1 MNPWRSETIAA
12 SALIAFSL
20 LLLVP
25 PVSIAGNPREGDP
38 SDPSTSAPEL
48 RWREPVALAVSPEG
62 SWLYVANRGS
72 GTVSVIDTQRFVV
85 AHEEPV
91 GAALSA
97 LAATPDGRF
106 LLAVDEEKDEAVLM
120 TVEGP
125 SLSVVDRLTIAD
137 TPVGV
142 AIEPDSARAFV
153 ASLWSRTLTILEM
166 SEADRPLRV
175 GHTVGLPFEPRNVL
189 TIGDGRV
196 VVADAFGGHLAVV
209 DGNAGAVESIRE
221 LPGHNIRGM
230 VQSIEGDR
238 LLITHQILN
247 RSARTDMNDIH
258 WAGFIGSMLRT
269 IPMTALLD
277 PDADLHAASTRQH
290 LSDVGD
296 GAGDPNGVLAIP
308 GGRIAVA
315 LGGVNRVAFGPE
327 GSSIGQRVT
336 VGRRPVAM
344 VRLPNSDQIAVANA
358 FGDSVSIVTL
368 AYGSKP
374 VSISLGP
381 VPEPDPVRLGR
392 LRFYD
397 ASLSHDGW
405 MSCHSC
411 HTDGH
416 ANGQMADTL
425 GDDSYGTPKRTLS
438 LLGVGETE
446 PWAWDGGIE
455 VLGDQIKK
463 SVASSMRGYPLYDD
477 EATEIEAFLR
487 SFGPPPALTPPEH
500 PSYDAE
506 AVARGANLFRSLR
519 CDRCHTAPVYTSA
532 QVYDVGLSD
541 EQGQTA
547 FNPPS
552 LRGVGRRRLF
562 FHDGQAN
569 RLEDVFTEH
578 EHQLE
583 EPLRGE
589 DLADLI
595 AFLKSL

>member
-1 MNPWRSETIAA
+1 MGE
-12 SALIAFSL
+12 
-20 LLLVP
+20 VP
-25 PVSIAGNPREGDP
+25 
-38 SDPSTSAPEL
+38 
-48 RWREPVALAVSPEG
+48 
-62 SWLYVANRGS
+62 
-72 GTVSVIDTQRFVV
+72 
-85 AHEEPV
+85 
-91 GAALSA
+91 
-97 LAATPDGRF
+97 
-106 LLAVDEEKDEAVLM
+106 
-120 TVEGP
+120 
-125 SLSVVDRLTIAD
+125 
-137 TPVGV
+137 
-142 AIEPDSARAFV
+142 
-153 ASLWSRTLTILEM
+153 
-166 SEADRPLRV
+166 
-175 GHTVGLPFEPRNVL
+175 LPFEARAVL
-189 TIGDGRV
+189 AIGDGRA

-209 DGNAGAVESIRE
+209 DGQDASLVSVRE
-221 LPGHNIRGM
+221 IPAHNIRGM
-230 VQSIEGDR
+230 ARSIEGDR
-238 LLITHQILN
+238 VLMTHQVLN

-269 IPMTALLD
+269 IPVTALLD

-315 LGGVNRVAFGPE
+315 LGGLDRVAFGPE
-327 GSSIGQRVT
+327 GSSIGQRVG

-344 VRLPNSDQIAVANA
+344 VRLPGSDQVAVANA
-358 FGDSVSIVTL
+358 FDDSVSLVTL

-374 VSISLGP
+374 VSIALGP
-381 VPEPDPVRLGR
+381 TPEPDPIRRGR

-397 ASLSHDGW
+397 ARLSHDGW

-438 LLGVGETE
+438 LLGVGETG
-446 PWAWDGGIE
+446 PWAWDGGMG

-477 EATEIEAFLR
+477 ESDEIEAFLR
-487 SFGPPPALTPPEH
+487 SLPAPPALIAPED
-500 PSYDAE
+500 PAFDAE
-506 AVARGANLFRSLR
+506 AVARGATLFRNLR
-519 CDRCHTAPVYTSA
+519 CDRCHTPPVFTSA
-532 QVYDVGLSD
+532 KVYDVGLSD

-552 LRGVGRRRLF
+552 LRGVGRRRMY
-562 FHDGQAN
+562 FHNGQAST
-569 RLEDVFTEH
+569 LEDVFKGH

-583 EPLRGE
+583 GPLGRD

-595 AFLKSL
+595 MFLKGL

>member
-1 MNPWRSETIAA
+1 MNPWRSESIGAF
-12 SALIAFSL
+12 ALIAPFL
-20 LLLVP
+20 LLIP
-25 PVSIAGNPREGDP
+25 PASGTGNPRPHEP
-38 SDPSTSAPEL
+38 SDRSTAAPEL
-48 RWREPVALAVSPEG
+48 RWREPVAMAVSFDG

-72 GTVSVIDTQRFVV
+72 GTISVIDTQRCVV
-85 AHEEPV
+85 VTEEPV
-91 GAALSA
+91 GAALA
-97 LAATPDGRF
+97 DLAATPDGRF
-106 LLAVDEEKDEAVLM
+106 LLTVDEEHDQTVLLR
-120 TVEGP
+120 VEGP
-125 SLSVVDRLTIAD
+125 ELSVIARVAVAD

-142 AIEPDSARAFV
+142 AIEPDGSRVFV
-153 ASLWSRTLTILEM
+153 ASLWSRTVTILEVG
-166 SEADRPLRV
+166 EADRPLRV
-175 GHTVGLPFEPRNVL
+175 VHTVPLPFEARNVL
-189 TIGDGRV
+189 AIGDGQA

-209 DGNAGAVESIRE
+209 DGNVGALASVRE

-238 LLITHQILN
+238 ILITHQVLN

-269 IPMTALLD
+269 IPRAALLD
-277 PDADLHAASTRQH
+277 PNADLHAASTRQH

-315 LGGVNRVAFGPE
+315 LGGLNRVAFGPE
-327 GSSIGQRVT
+327 GSSIGQRVA

-344 VRLPNSDQIAVANA
+344 VRLSEDDRVAVANA
-358 FGDSVSIVTL
+358 FDDSVSIVTL
-368 AYGSKP
+368 AYGAKP

-381 VPEPDPVRLGR
+381 TPEPDPVRRGR

-397 ASLSHDGW
+397 ARLSHDGW

-438 LLGVGETE
+438 LLGVGETK

-463 SVASSMRGYPLYDD
+463 SVSSSMRGYPLYDD
-477 EATEIEAFLR
+477 EAEEIEAYLR
-487 SFGPPPALTPPEH
+487 SLGPPPALTAPEH

-506 AVARGANLFRSLR
+506 AVARGANLFRAMR
-519 CDRCHTAPVYTSA
+519 CDRCHTPPVYTSA
-532 QVYDVGLSD
+532 EVYDVGLSD

-552 LRGVGRRRLF
+552 LRGVGRRPMF

-569 RLEDVFTEH
+569 TLTDVFNH
-578 EHQLE
+578 HQHQLE
-583 EPLRGE
+583 EPLGEE

-595 AFLKSL
+595 TFLNSL